1 MSEFT
6 KDGVVTKT
14 LDEWYDAVVSF
25 KRAVWGNDFVTDP
38 STKQGA
44 DILQLAELLYNAE
57 MNNVSAFAQLNIN
70 TATGICLDY
79 IGLVRGI
86 SRNGGYPQQITVDL
100 TSATTGW
107 TLTPDVTFRTTSGYN
122 YYAPADV
129 SIDSL
134 NQQIIL
140 VYSSDGNPSVN
151 PGDPL
156 QTVQPN
162 TNVVSAVIAQGGIID
177 GAETESDEL
186 YRKRIKDADIGFIGT
201 LELMAS
207 EMAKVP
213 GMAKLRILYNDE
225 STTDADGIPA
235 YNTEF
240 LVVPD
245 DGADDPTFNAAVAE
259 KILEVKVPGAPLY
272 GSTTVTVAD
281 YYGENKTIRFTRP
294 TKIMCQFYAQI
305 ALNPTTGVIDTSNV
319 PVETQ
324 AIIDYVQSVD
334 VGESISWSRI
344 LGMLAGD
351 NGFIISDWG
360 LRKGDSGPWLKTD
373 IAPNSI
379 REYLWIDADN
389 IEISTSAPE
398 ALEL

>member
-14 LDEWYDAVVSF
+14 LDEWYNAVVSF

-162 TNVVSAVIAQGGIID
+162 TNVVSAVIAQGGIIE
-177 GAETESDEL
+177 GAPTESDEQ

-225 STTDADGIPA
+225 STTDSDGIPA

-245 DGADDPTFNAAVAE
+245 DGADDPIFNAAVAE
-259 KILEVKVPGAPLY
+259 KILEVKVPGAPLH

-334 VGESISWSRI
+334 VGEAISWSRI

-360 LRKGDSGPWLKTD
+360 LRKGNSGPWLKTD

>member
-305 ALNPTTGVIDTSNV
+305 ALYPTTGVIDTSNV

>member
-6 KDGVVTKT
+6 STGVVTKT
-14 LDEWYDAVVSF
+14 LEEWYNAVVEF
-25 KRAVWGNDFVTDP
+25 KRSVWGQDFVTDP
-38 STKQGA
+38 TTKQGA

-57 MNNVSAFAQLNIN
+57 MNNVSAFAQLNLN

-86 SRNGGYPQQITVDL
+86 YRNGGYPQEIKVDL
-100 TSATTGW
+100 TSAVAGW
-107 TLTPDVTFRTTSGYN
+107 TLTPDTTFRTQSGYN
-122 YYAPADV
+122 YYAPSD
-129 SIDSL
+129 IQITSL
-134 NQQIIL
+134 NQQITL
-140 VYSSDGNPSVN
+140 VYSSDGNPDVN
-151 PGDPL
+151 DGDPL
-156 QTVQPN
+156 TTVQPN
-162 TNVVSAVIAQGGIID
+162 TNIVSAVIATGGITPGSD
-177 GAETESDEL
+177 TENDVS

-207 EMAKVP
+207 EMSKVP

-225 STTDADGIPA
+225 STTQQGIPA

-245 DGADDPTFNAAVAE
+245 DGVDDTTFNASVAE
-259 KILEVKVPGAPLY
+259 KILEVKVPGAPLN
-272 GSTTVTVAD
+272 GSTTVQAAD
-281 YYGENKTIRFTRP
+281 YYGETKNVKFTRP
-294 TKIMCQFYAQI
+294 TRVMVQFFAAI
-305 ALNPTTGVIDTSNV
+305 APNPATGVIDISQV

-334 VGESISWSRI
+334 VGEGISWSRI

-351 NGFIISDWG
+351 SGFIITDWG
-360 LRKGDSGPWLKTD
+360 LRKVGSSTWLKTD
-373 IAPNSI
+373 ITPNSV

-389 IEISTSAPE
+389 IDISTTAGQ
-398 ALEL
+398 

>member
-70 TATGICLDY
+70 TATGVCLDY

-225 STTDADGIPA
+225 STTDSDGIPA

-360 LRKGDSGPWLKTD
+360 LRKGNSGPWLKTD

>member
-6 KDGVVTKT
+6 STGVVTKT
-14 LDEWYDAVVSF
+14 LDEWYNAVVEF
-25 KRAVWGNDFVTDP
+25 KRAVWGQDFVTDP
-38 STKQGA
+38 TTKQGA

-57 MNNVSAFAQLNIN
+57 MNNVSAFAQLNLN

-86 SRNGGYPQQITVDL
+86 PRNGGYPQEIVIDL

-122 YYAPADV
+122 YYAPASV
-129 SIDSL
+129 LIESL
-134 NQQIIL
+134 SQQVTL
-140 VYSSDGNPSVN
+140 VYVSDGNPAVN

-162 TNVVSAVIAQGGIID
+162 TNVISAVIAQGGITP
-177 GAETESDEL
+177 GAETENDEL

-207 EMAKVP
+207 EMSKVP
-213 GMAKLRILYNDE
+213 GMSKLRILYNDE
-225 STTDADGIPA
+225 STTDTQGIPA
-235 YNTEF
+235 YHTEF

-245 DGADDPTFNAAVAE
+245 DGVVDGTFNAAVAE
-259 KILEVKVPGAPLY
+259 KILEIKVPGAPLY
-272 GSTTVTVAD
+272 GSTIVQVAD
-281 YYGENKTIRFTRP
+281 YYGENKNVKFTRP
-294 TKIMCQFYAQI
+294 TKIMVQFYAKI
-305 ALNPTTGVIDTSNV
+305 ATNPTTGVIDTTNV

-324 AIIDYVQSVD
+324 AIVDYIQSVD
-334 VGESISWSRI
+334 VGEGISWSRI

-351 NGFIISDWG
+351 TGFIITEWG
-360 LRKGDSGPWLKTD
+360 LRKGTSGAWVTTD
-373 IAPNSI
+373 IAPDNI
-379 REYLWIDADN
+379 REYLWTDSSN
-389 IEISTSAPE
+389 IEISTTAPG
-398 ALEL
+398 AL

>member
-14 LDEWYDAVVSF
+14 LDEWYQAVVDF
-25 KRAVWGNDFVTDP
+25 KHAVWGDDFVTDP
-38 STKQGA
+38 TTKQGA

-57 MNNVSAFAQLNIN
+57 MNNVSAFGQLNLN

-86 SRNGGYPQQITVDL
+86 QRNGGYPQEITVDL

-122 YYAPADV
+122 YYVPADV
-129 SIDSL
+129 AITDL
-134 NQQIIL
+134 NQQVVLI
-140 VYSSDGNPSVN
+140 YSSDGNPSVN

-162 TNVVSAVIAQGGIID
+162 TNIVSAIIAQGGIVE
-177 GAETESDEL
+177 GAPTENDES

-207 EMAKVP
+207 EMSKVA
-213 GMAKLRILYNDE
+213 GMDKLRILYNDT
-225 STTDADGIPA
+225 SSTDANNIPA
-235 YNTEF
+235 YCTEF
-240 LVVPD
+240 MVVPD
-245 DGADDPTFNAAVAE
+245 DGVNDDTFNAAVAE

-272 GSTTVTVAD
+272 GYNTSVQVLD
-281 YYGENKTIRFTRP
+281 YYGESKTILFTRP
-294 TKIMCQFYAQI
+294 TKIMCQFYAKI
-305 ALNPTTGVIDTSNV
+305 AANPATGEIDTSNV
-319 PVETQ
+319 AVETQ
-324 AIIDYVQSVD
+324 AIIDYVQSID
-334 VGESISWSRI
+334 VGQPISWSRI

-351 NGFIISDWG
+351 KGFIITEWG
-360 LRKGDSGPWLKTD
+360 LRKGDSGPWANTD
-373 IAPNSI
+373 IAPSNI

-389 IEISTSAPE
+389 IEISTTAPG
-398 ALEL
+398 ALE

>member
-6 KDGVVTKT
+6 SNGVVTKT

-25 KRAVWGNDFVTDP
+25 KRAVWGDDFVTDP
-38 STKQGA
+38 TTKQGA

-57 MNNVSAFAQLNIN
+57 MNNVSAFAQLNLN

-86 SRNGGYPQQITVDL
+86 QRNGGFPQELKVDL

-107 TLTPDVTFRTTSGYN
+107 ILTPAVTFKTTDGN
-122 YYAPADV
+122 TYYPASDYE
-129 SIDSL
+129 ITAL
-134 NQQIIL
+134 NQQVTL
-140 VYSSDGNPSVN
+140 VYSSDGNPAIN
-151 PGDPL
+151 AGDPL
-156 QTVQPN
+156 QTVQSNPN
-162 TNVVSAVIAQGGIID
+162 IVSAVVAQGGVIE
-177 GAETESDEL
+177 GAPTESDEL
-186 YRKRIKDADIGFIGT
+186 YRKRIQDADIGFIGT

-207 EMAKVP
+207 EMSKIQ

-225 STTDADGIPA
+225 STTDTQGIPA

-245 DGADDPTFNAAVAE
+245 DGVDDTAFNELVAD

-272 GSTTVTVAD
+272 GSTSVQVVD
-281 YYGENKTIRFTRP
+281 YYGENKTVRFTRP
-294 TKIMCQFYAQI
+294 TKVMVQFYAKI
-305 ALNPTTGVIDTSNV
+305 AINPATGVIDTSNV
-319 PVETQ
+319 AVETQ

-334 VGESISWSRI
+334 VGEAISWSRI

-351 NGFIISDWG
+351 TGFVISEWG
-360 LRKGDSGPWLKTD
+360 LRKGDSGAWVNTD
-373 IAPNSI
+373 IAPASV

-389 IEISTSAPE
+389 IDISTNAPG
-398 ALEL
+398 ALE

>member
-6 KDGVVTKT
+6 GQGIVTKT
-14 LDEWYDAVVSF
+14 LDEWYQAVVDF

-38 STKQGA
+38 TTKQGA

-57 MNNVSAFAQLNIN
+57 MNNVSAFAQLNLN

-86 SRNGGYPQQITVDL
+86 QRDGGYPQQIEISL
-100 TSATTGW
+100 TSAATGW
-107 TLTPDVTFRTTSGYN
+107 TLTPDVTFRTTTGYS
-122 YYAPADV
+122 YYVPSSV
-129 SIDSL
+129 SIESI
-134 NQQIIL
+134 NQEVTL
-140 VYSSDGNPSVN
+140 VYSSDGNPDVN
-151 PGDPL
+151 EGEPL

-162 TNVVSAVIAQGGIID
+162 TNIVSAVIIPGGITP
-177 GAETESDEL
+177 GADTENDSQ

-207 EMAKVP
+207 EMSKVQ

-225 STTDADGIPA
+225 STTDSHNIPP

-245 DGADDPTFNAAVAE
+245 DGVVDATFNAAVAE
-259 KILEVKVPGAPLY
+259 KILEIKVPGAPLY
-272 GSTTVTVAD
+272 GSTSVEVTD
-281 YYGENKTIRFTRP
+281 YYGENKTIKFTRP
-294 TKIMCQFYAQI
+294 TKVMIQFYAKI
-305 ALNPTTGVIDTSNV
+305 TTNPSTGVIDITNV

-334 VGESISWSRI
+334 VGEAVSWSRI
-344 LGMLAGD
+344 LGMLASD
-351 NGFIISDWG
+351 NGFIITEWG
-360 LRKGDSGPWLKTD
+360 LRKGTSGEWVNSDISPDSV
-373 IAPNSI
+373 
-379 REYLWIDADN
+379 REYLWIDAAN
-389 IEISTSAPE
+389 IDISTTAPE
-398 ALEL
+398 AFE